1 MGITVVWDN
10 EEKTAIRYD
19 FQGDWSWDDFRAAA
33 MQSGAMTGEVDH
45 PVDLIANMLN
55 SAPLPEGAM
64 FQFNRA
70 LRNAPQGRG
79 MFVIVA
85 ADSWMKALTTVL
97 DRAGGGGRF
106 SLAGTLE
113 EAREMVA
120 RRRAQTVQEANAAA
134 TQADTETAE
143 EEKES
148 EH

>member
-19 FQGDWSWDDFRAAA
+19 FQGEWSWEDFRAAT

-45 PVDLIANMLN
+45 PVDLIANMLE
-55 SAPLPEGAM
+55 SAPLPDGAM

-70 LRNAPQGRG
+70 LRNAPRGRG

-85 ADSWMKALTTVL
+85 GDSWMKALSTVL

-106 SLAGTLE
+106 ALASTMS
-113 EAREMVA
+113 EAREKVA
-120 RRRAQTVQEANAAA
+120 RRRAQTVQEAEAAA
-134 TQADTETAE
+134 AQEDTGTTE